1 MDLAV
6 PFLEKS
12 RFLLQQEYRT
22 KIRAAVEALPEE
34 GLWWRPNEQ
43 TNSVGNLLGHLAGN
57 IRQWI
62 ISGIGGAP
70 NVRDRDGEFAARGG
84 ATAAEL
90 LDRLDQALDEVDAVL
105 ARLTAD
111 DLMKPVAVQGRNVTA
126 LVAVFMVVEHF
137 SMHTG
142 QIILI
147 AKLLAPGAIRFY
159 EDANGL
165 ARPIWPELQRTQTS
179 SKTRHA

>member
-43 TNSVGNLLGHLAGN
+43 ANSVGNLLAHLAGN

-62 ISGIGGAP
+62 VSGVGGAP

-90 LDRLDQALDEVDAVL
+90 LDRLEQALDEVDAVL
-105 ARLTAD
+105 AGLTAA
-111 DLMKPVAVQGRNVTA
+111 DLARPIAVQGRNVTV
-126 LVAVFMVVEHF
+126 LVAVLMVVEHF

-142 QIILI
+142 QIIML
-147 AKLLAPGAIRFY
+147 AKMRVADLQLPG
-159 EDANGL
+159 
-165 ARPIWPELQRTQTS
+165 
-179 SKTRHA
+179 